1 MEKKIPLRKCLATQE
16 IYPKKD
22 LIRVVKN
29 KDGDV
34 FVDLTGKAN
43 GRGAYLKKSIEAIDK
58 AKKIKCL
65 NKALECEVPEKVYED
80 LYGLITRK

>member
-16 IYPKKD
+16 ICPKKD

-58 AKKIKCL
+58 AKKSKCL
-65 NKALECEVPEKVYED
+65 NKALECGIPEKVYED

>member
-16 IYPKKD
+16 ICPKKD
-22 LIRVVKN
+22 LISVVKN

-58 AKKIKCL
+58 AKKSKCL
-65 NKALECEVPEKVYED
+65 NKALECEIPEKVYED